1 MSKQGRM
8 VLAVAL
14 VLGLAALGL
23 VGVRRFRTKEPGRH
37 GGAGFVKLE
46 VPAAG
51 YSLFD
56 LGVVDANGDGNLDLF
71 TTNHNARQTLAF
83 GDGLGGFADG
93 LVSSGLSQDPRF
105 PAAEDAD
112 AEPALS
118 SPGLYIYWYR
128 RKLHVRGHGLE
139 SVESVRGRLEV
150 TSSVVVRSQE
160 GFRLDTTAK
169 EVAPGLTR
177 TRLRFE
183 AQTGAGDR
191 LLALR
196 PRFIGVAVSFELD
209 KRLPLASIYVGA
221 GRVSPPAHR
230 FTLFLKDRHG
240 VAWADSDGDGRMDLF
255 IARGGLKGEMKNFP
269 ETYSDELFRHT
280 DGSFEDVTKTSGLA
294 KQSCR
299 ARQVAWVD
307 FDRDGRLDLYISCRN
322 GAPQL
327 HRQIARGP
335 FAEVAAAAGLDTAAD
350 GSFLWLDADSDGDQ
364 DLFVAGAPA
373 FRLYRNEGGRFQAE
387 PIESGAA
394 AAGPDSRRARP
405 LGRPTVADY
414 DTDGDLDIFVASPR
428 GTALLLNEQGRYR
441 LIEPPSLGLPAKART
456 ANWVDFDNDGL
467 MDLHLIPGGLYRQRP
482 EGRFEATGWLDPQR
496 EAGSPIVD
504 ARCTWADFDNDG
516 FRDLLM
522 AVLEEKN
529 RSGKRWTTSLY
540 RNPGS
545 KHHWLEIRLIG
556 LPGNREALGARVT
569 LRTVTGKQ
577 TGQPV
582 GAAEGSLYSQ
592 GHYRLY
598 FGLGDE
604 QGVESVRV
612 TWPDG
617 KVQEVR
623 RPRLDRLLEIP
634 YQPAN

>member
-23 VGVRRFRTKEPGRH
+23 FGIHRLGRKKPGGR
-37 GGAGFVKLE
+37 GGAAFVKLE
-46 VPAAG
+46 IPMAG

-71 TTNHNARQTLAF
+71 TTNHNARQTLAL
-83 GDGLGGFADG
+83 GDGRGGFADA
-93 LVSSGLSQDPRF
+93 LVSSGLSQDPQF

-112 AEPALS
+112 AEPAVS
-118 SPGLYIYWYR
+118 APGLYIYWYR

-139 SVESVRGRLEV
+139 SVEGVRGRLEV
-150 TSSVVVRSQE
+150 TSPVAVRSQE
-160 GFRLDTTAK
+160 GFRLDTTAN

-183 AQTGAGDR
+183 AQAGAGDQ

-209 KRLPLASIYVGA
+209 ERLPLASLYVGVD
-221 GRVSPPAHR
+221 RVSPPAHR

-240 VAWADSDGDGRMDLF
+240 AAWADWDDDGRMDLF
-255 IARGGLKGEMKNFP
+255 IARGGLKGEMRNFP

-280 DGSFEDVTKTSGLA
+280 GRGFEDVARTSGLA

-307 FDRDGRLDLYISCRN
+307 FDQDGRLDLYIICRN
-322 GAPQL
+322 GLPQL
-327 HRQIARGP
+327 HRQIARGR
-335 FAEVAAAAGLDTAAD
+335 FAEVAAAAGLDRAAD

-373 FRLYRNEGGRFQAE
+373 FALYRNDGGRFRAE

-394 AAGPDSRRARP
+394 AAGPDLRRARP

-414 DTDGDLDIFVASPR
+414 DGDGDFDIFAASPR
-428 GTALLLNEQGRYR
+428 GNALLLNEHGRYR
-441 LIEPPSLGLPAKART
+441 FIEPPSLGLPVVARV

-467 MDLHLIPGGLYRQRP
+467 MDLHLVPGGLYRQRP
-482 EGRFEATGWLDPQR
+482 EGRFEATGWLDPQG

-504 ARCTWADFDNDG
+504 ARCTWADLDNDG

-529 RSGKRWTTSLY
+529 RPRRRWTTSFY

-545 KHHWLEIRLIG
+545 SRRWLEIRLLG
-556 LPGNREALGARVT
+556 PPGNREALGARVT
-569 LRTVTGKQ
+569 LRTPTGKQ
-577 TGQPV
+577 TSQPV

-604 QGVESVRV
+604 QTIDSVRV

-617 KVQEVR
+617 KMQEVGK
-623 RPRLDRLLEIP
+623 PRLDRLLEIP
-634 YQPAN
+634 YHPAN